1 MVDLFLQRVAL
12 QELVVPAGE
21 IAVIDGQRRQ
31 RIGCAGFLHL
41 VRIQGRHFLIEQVE
55 GPAVPDDVMRH
66 EEPDVLLFTQTE
78 HAGAEKRCAVQRN
91 RFLSQRIDGMT
102 QGRFLGLALKLA
114 QVHRR
119 EERDLQVV
127 HHTLLGHALGIGVDD
142 GAQDRLALHQLVERT
157 LEGVFIQLAGETV
170 GRWRVVDRGAGVD
183 RLQEVQPLLHQRQGR
198 DAAVSATGDGVGWLG
213 GGHVAGGGGSRLLGG
228 LSGRLAF
235 ASLQPGSQLQWR
247 RGLEQRRQRKLA
259 AQFTTQRLQQLGGQ
273 QRMTTHGEEVV
284 VVGHFGQT
292 QVFGHQRAHARQQR
306 GRRGS
311 SLCGCGGRRG
321 RRGGCGDRGRSR
333 FACRCRRHA
342 GHGCAGTG
350 AGGRFG

>member
-1 MVDLFLQRVAL
+1 M
-12 QELVVPAGE
+12 
-21 IAVIDGQRRQ
+21 
-31 RIGCAGFLHL
+31 
-41 VRIQGRHFLIEQVE
+41 
-55 GPAVPDDVMRH
+55 
-66 EEPDVLLFTQTE
+66 
-78 HAGAEKRCAVQRN
+78 
-91 RFLSQRIDGMT
+91 
-102 QGRFLGLALKLA
+102 
-114 QVHRR
+114 
-119 EERDLQVV
+119 
-127 HHTLLGHALGIGVDD
+127 
-142 GAQDRLALHQLVERT
+142 
-157 LEGVFIQLAGETV
+157 

-235 ASLQPGSQLQWR
+235 ASLQPGSQLQRR

-284 VVGHFGQT
+284 VVGHFGQA
-292 QVFGHQRAHARQQR
+292 QVFGHQRAHAGQQR

-311 SLCGCGGRRG
+311 SLCGRAGRRG
-321 RRGGCGDRGRSR
+321 RRGGCGDRGSSR
-333 FACRCRRHA
+333 FARRCRGRA
-342 GHGCAGTG
+342 GSGCAGTG